1 MCILLTLPDSQK
13 FLLNRFEISKIFTP
27 LKNRQ
32 LLVPEM
38 CKYFLIWGTLRA
50 MLHSSNNG
58 SEMLYLTDLRLVN
71 AKFWVSGRD
80 FCKIWGAPRTKTSK
94 YPFIWKSF
102 RVSQKKTSFW
112 SFLDQI
118 PHFFSGSNK
127 SAGQKKPLPFV
138 SQCFFLSRCNPR
150 LSYRIFRTMG
160 SVTRLRMSCRGKG
173 PSAWHLK
180 NIFRKS
186 STLVISPRFPRIWK

>member
-102 RVSQKKTSFW
+102 RVSQKKNQ
-112 SFLDQI
+112 FLIVFRPNSPLLFGIQQI
-118 PHFFSGSNK
+118 CGTKETATICFSMFFPFTVQ
-127 SAGQKKPLPFV
+127 SAA
-138 SQCFFLSRCNPR
+138 FLSHISHNGICNTA
-150 LSYRIFRTMG
+150 SN
-160 SVTRLRMSCRGKG
+160 V
-173 PSAWHLK
+173 
-180 NIFRKS
+180 
-186 STLVISPRFPRIWK
+186 V